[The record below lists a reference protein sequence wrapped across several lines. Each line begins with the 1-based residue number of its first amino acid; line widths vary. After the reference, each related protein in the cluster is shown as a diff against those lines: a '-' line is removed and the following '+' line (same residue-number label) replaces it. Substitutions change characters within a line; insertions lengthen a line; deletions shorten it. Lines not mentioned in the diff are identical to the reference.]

1 MKMIVYKFHDLG
13 VNAKEHKIYISH
25 ADNMGFAKKAKLLL
39 QTTFHDI
46 EVEINNLP
54 AVLTCHGGIACCS
67 LHVTYRI

>member
-1 MKMIVYKFHDLG
+1 
-13 VNAKEHKIYISH
+13 
-25 ADNMGFAKKAKLLL
+25 MGFAKKAKLLL